1 MDGRGAPLEEAT
13 VELSRGLND
22 RKQPSM
28 RKGEAGAFQAKG
40 TAEGKLKWKN
50 KLDIPDKP
58 RNCTVTRPYRAR
70 ER

>member
-1 MDGRGAPLEEAT
+1 MDGQGAPVEEAT

-28 RKGEAGAFQAKG
+28 RKGEAGIFQAKG
-40 TAEGKLKWKN
+40 TAGGKLKWRN

-58 RNCTVTRPYRAR
+58 RNCIVTRPYRAR